1 MAINKEL
8 LGPQKGEEEAYAIE
22 ALVFSTQVALQK
34 AMNRKGMSNREL
46 ADRLGMTPAR
56 VSQIFSSNGPNL
68 TLKTIARIA
77 HALGDDFELVRKQDI
92 RGTLPEERAKEFRSV
107 VLHVNPRLSPS
118 VWQEKAA
125 NSTGPNKRDLAA

>member
-8 LGPQKGEEEAYAIE
+8 LGPKKGEEEDFATE

-34 AMNRKGMSNREL
+34 AMNRKGVGKKEL
-46 ADRLGMTPAR
+46 SERLGISPAR

-77 HALGDDFELVRKQDI
+77 HASGEDFELISVGGRECTCI
-92 RGTLPEERAKEFRSV
+92 ARGGGAV
-107 VLHVNPRLSPS
+107 PS
-118 VWQEKAA
+118 H
-125 NSTGPNKRDLAA
+125 ND